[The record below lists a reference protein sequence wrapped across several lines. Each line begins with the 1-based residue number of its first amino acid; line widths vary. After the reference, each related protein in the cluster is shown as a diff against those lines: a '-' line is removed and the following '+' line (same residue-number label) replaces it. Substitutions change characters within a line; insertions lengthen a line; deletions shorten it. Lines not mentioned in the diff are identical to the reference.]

1 MEHESS
7 EKCHPYSL
15 TNCSSCNCYAD
26 YYKELEK
33 LYRENKSISDL
44 VIDVHM
50 QGIVTFLE
58 INVPKLNINF
68 KSRTSYYQLR
78 NEWFYKERIRE
89 RQERSLL
96 KAGNDLTEAN
106 KVKNIKKPKSC
117 SGPSTKKTTSKNT
130 KDVKLLKRKTKKRIE
145 ANEPKLGTLKRK
157 RYNMEKLMKP
167 NENYEDDLYE
177 NKKLYTFKK
186 MKEYFIIHLKLRS
199 TIKMAPKDST
209 SCSGLTT
216 PKWSLP
222 ISPEI
227 IDSDDSKPDEY
238 YTSEELQ
245 NIRKGAQEYYYRRN
259 KRRQRMRAC
268 KTSGANSSESKA
280 GKDPAKENIL
290 KEAIRILR
298 KQRCG
303 EKEEVEDYY
312 FSDMDEMKVEEP

>member
-1 MEHESS
+1 MEDESS
-7 EKCHPYSL
+7 EKCHPYCL
-15 TNCSSCNCYAD
+15 TNCFSCDCYAD
-26 YYKELEK
+26 YYKKLEK

-44 VIDVHM
+44 VIDIHM

-58 INVPKLNINF
+58 IKVPKLNINF

-89 RQERSLL
+89 RQEQSLL

-106 KVKNIKKPKSC
+106 KVKNIKKPESC

-130 KDVKLLKRKTKKRIE
+130 KDVKLLKHKTKKRIE
-145 ANEPKLGTLKRK
+145 TNEPKLGTLKRK

-177 NKKLYTFKK
+177 NKKLYTFKN
-186 MKEYFIIHLKLRS
+186 MKV
-199 TIKMAPKDST
+199 DST
-209 SCSGLTT
+209 SCSGLAT
-216 PKWSLP
+216 PKWSVP

-227 IDSDDSKPDEY
+227 IDSDDDSKPDEY

-280 GKDPAKENIL
+280 EKDPVTENIL
-290 KEAIRILR
+290 KEAIRILN
-298 KQRCG
+298 KQRYG
-303 EKEEVEDYY
+303 KKEEVEDYY